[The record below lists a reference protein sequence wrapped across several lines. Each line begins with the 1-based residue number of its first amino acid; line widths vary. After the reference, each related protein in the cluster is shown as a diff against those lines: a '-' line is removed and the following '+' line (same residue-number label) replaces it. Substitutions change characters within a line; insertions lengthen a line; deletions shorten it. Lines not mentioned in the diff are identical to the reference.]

1 MKLIVRKAIFI
12 FVIFLV
18 AVSVFGA
25 IIALMAQYFRANETY
40 TPFVKLILVAV
51 MALGMYK
58 AWKWFCYR
66 LDKLDDK

>member
-1 MKLIVRKAIFI
+1 MKPIVRKAIFI

-25 IIALMAQYFRANETY
+25 IIALMAQYFRVNETY